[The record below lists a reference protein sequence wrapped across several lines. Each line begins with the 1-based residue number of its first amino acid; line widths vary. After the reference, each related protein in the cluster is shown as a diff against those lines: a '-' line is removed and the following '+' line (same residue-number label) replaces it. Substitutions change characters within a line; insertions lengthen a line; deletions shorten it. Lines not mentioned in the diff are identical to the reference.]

1 MNGTQTGLTTNGATV
16 PGAKPAP
23 ISSTGM
29 TRCIDDDLFERLARL
44 AVTGPCVGGPPLV
57 LYRTETSEY
66 GEIYIASPEY
76 RLWFRRTYAGA
87 SELSDCTRPT
97 ASRNDEGQGKPAK
110 LKSVQF

>member
-1 MNGTQTGLTTNGATV
+1 
-16 PGAKPAP
+16 
-23 ISSTGM
+23 M

-87 SELSDCTRPT
+87 SELSDCPRPT
-97 ASRNDEGQGKPAK
+97 ASRNAEGQGKPAK